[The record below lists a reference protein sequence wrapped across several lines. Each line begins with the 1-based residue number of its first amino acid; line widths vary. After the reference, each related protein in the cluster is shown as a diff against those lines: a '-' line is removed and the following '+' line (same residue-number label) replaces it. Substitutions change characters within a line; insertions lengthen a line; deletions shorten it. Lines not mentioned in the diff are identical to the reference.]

1 MNKKKAQDLE
11 KSQNVFSKTTTE
23 KSSSRERQGVHAVNT
38 VFIRHWLFDQISE
51 CGDILVSFSGKS
63 NISGHGNKVP

>member
-1 MNKKKAQDLE
+1 MMNKKKAQDLE

-23 KSSSRERQGVHAVNT
+23 KSSSRERQGVHAVKT
-38 VFIRHWLFDQISE
+38 SYSSLSFDKISE
-51 CGDILVSFSGKS
+51 SGDILVSFSGKS